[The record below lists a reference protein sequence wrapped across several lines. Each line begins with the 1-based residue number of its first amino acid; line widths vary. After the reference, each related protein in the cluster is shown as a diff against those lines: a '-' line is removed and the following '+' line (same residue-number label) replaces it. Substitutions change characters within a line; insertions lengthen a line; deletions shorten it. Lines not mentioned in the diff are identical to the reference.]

1 MSTRRPRGPLSVGC
15 ATGSAM
21 VTVPTGRVSV
31 SDEQYLQWQPNLP
44 CRLVFR
50 DQAVAACVCSDAIN
64 QPAGRTT
71 TAFRRSDAD
80 RRQTTSGGRLL
91 RRPPQ
96 RDRLSGRPPSAGRP
110 MAATV

>member
-15 ATGSAM
+15 ATGSVM
-21 VTVPTGRVSV
+21 VTVATGGVSV
-31 SDEQYLQWQPNLP
+31 SAEQNLQWQPNLP

-50 DQAVAACVCSDAIN
+50 DQAVAACVCSDAISEL
-64 QPAGRTT
+64 AGRTR
-71 TAFRRSDAD
+71 TAFRPSDAD
-80 RRQTTSGGRLL
+80 RRQTTSGARLL

-96 RDRLSGRPPSAGRP
+96 RDRLSGRLPSAGRP